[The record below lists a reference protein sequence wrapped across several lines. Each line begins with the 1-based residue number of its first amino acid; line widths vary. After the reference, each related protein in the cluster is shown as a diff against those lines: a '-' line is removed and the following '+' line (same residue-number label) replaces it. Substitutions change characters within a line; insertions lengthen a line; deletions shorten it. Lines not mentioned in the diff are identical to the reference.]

1 MIPIIDIIGNK
12 EIINPAVALP
22 LGCERSQRT
31 DNINPSNHAFN
42 IRIVENW
49 RNTESVILYELS
61 PAPIIMALI
70 MPYKKDSTMNA
81 SERVNPA
88 VRIRLGVMSLGAEKS
103 VLVISLMFLVSQ
115 CILLLG
121 ISLQFLSV
129 LSLLSV
135 AQIHAKDK
143 NYQ

>member
-22 LGCERSQRT
+22 LGCERSPKT
-31 DNINPSNHAFN
+31 DNINPSNHTLN

-88 VRIRLGVMSLGAEKS
+88 VPIRLGVMFLGTEKS
-103 VLVISLMFLVSQ
+103 VSVISLMFLVSQ

-135 AQIHAKDK
+135 TQIHAKDK
-143 NYQ
+143 N

>member
-1 MIPIIDIIGNK
+1 
-12 EIINPAVALP
+12 
-22 LGCERSQRT
+22 
-31 DNINPSNHAFN
+31 
-42 IRIVENW
+42 
-49 RNTESVILYELS
+49 
-61 PAPIIMALI
+61 MALI

-88 VRIRLGVMSLGAEKS
+88 VPIRLGVMSLGAEKS

-143 NYQ
+143 N